1 MEKRLPPI
9 VWIFSGGGAW
19 VQELRCWEGL
29 LPGLLGEEALEEGL
43 GLGGGEEEEGSAG
56 GGGGDWRGWEV
67 AFSGGVSVSAIVISV
82 GFLSTFFPWNFGQL

>member
-56 GGGGDWRGWEV
+56 GGGGI
-67 AFSGGVSVSAIVISV
+67 GGVGRWRFRVE
-82 GFLSTFFPWNFGQL
+82 FQCPPLLFR